1 MIELTGLINPFSPK
15 ALLGHDPRTIKSRD
29 AGVERGTRASRISRA
44 RRRVPESKRPPRG
57 GLSEIRSGIFGL
69 CLDAVGQWLRCIGSF
84 CSRRFSASILPG
96 VMPFF
101 GDLACTVAI
110 SAVEPCDL
118 RFSAPEFPMAATNR
132 ASHHV
137 CVLLFLGLN
146 HRLPLKAYQPH
157 SALARKRSPR

>member
-1 MIELTGLINPFSPK
+1 MIS
-15 ALLGHDPRTIKSRD
+15 A
-29 AGVERGTRASRISRA
+29 
-44 RRRVPESKRPPRG
+44 KRKPPRG

-69 CLDAVGQWLRCIGSF
+69 CLDAAGQWLSCIGRV

-146 HRLPLKAYQPH
+146 HRLPLFGAWEGH
-157 SALARKRSPR
+157 ASRAARKRKG